1 MGKQL
6 TLQIMENYPGKDLL
20 SSNILEQ
27 YYDMLLRKKDG
38 NGKGGYT
45 DCPIRGRAEGA
56 TTAYGRLLALA
67 DNFEESVLRKQGVK
81 DRPTNAIKLMSNF
94 TAKPYTTWGTLW
106 KQLTPYLKS
115 ANGGS
120 WFRNEVD
127 DVMAL
132 FKEGDFEDN
141 KALSPMFLLGY
152 SCQRRA
158 SKRKAQEI
166 SQKNNS
172 NN

>member
-1 MGKQL
+1 M
-6 TLQIMENYPGKDLL
+6 MLL
-20 SSNILEQ
+20 SGMAARPAFQLRFFVWRLKIVYRTRAMPASTSQRRTKPKVRRNSDVIDVITMYLEPNRDDRD
-27 YYDMLLRKKDG
+27 YL
-38 NGKGGYT
+38 
-45 DCPIRGRAEGA
+45 
-56 TTAYGRLLALA
+56 YGRLLALA

-158 SKRKAQEI
+158 S
-166 SQKNNS
+166 
-172 NN
+172 

>member
-1 MGKQL
+1 M
-6 TLQIMENYPGKDLL
+6 Y
-20 SSNILEQ
+20 LEPNRDDRD
-27 YYDMLLRKKDG
+27 YL
-38 NGKGGYT
+38 
-45 DCPIRGRAEGA
+45 
-56 TTAYGRLLALA
+56 YGRLLALA

-106 KQLTPYLKS
+106 KQLMPYLKS

-132 FKEGDFEDN
+132 FKYSGKLLVPF
-141 KALSPMFLLGY
+141 LCRSPYGERGLKYLDAGN
-152 SCQRRA
+152 RRA
-158 SKRKAQEI
+158 WTAVALLTESVD
-166 SQKNNS
+166 
-172 NN
+172 

>member
-1 MGKQL
+1 MR
-6 TLQIMENYPGKDLL
+6 E
-20 SSNILEQ
+20 SCSWE
-27 YYDMLLRKKDG
+27 G
-38 NGKGGYT
+38 NTY
-45 DCPIRGRAEGA
+45 
-56 TTAYGRLLALA
+56 
-67 DNFEESVLRKQGVK
+67 
-81 DRPTNAIKLMSNF
+81 
-94 TAKPYTTWGTLW
+94 AKYI
-106 KQLTPYLKS
+106 
-115 ANGGS
+115 
-120 WFRNEVD
+120 EVD

>member
-1 MGKQL
+1 M
-6 TLQIMENYPGKDLL
+6 Y
-20 SSNILEQ
+20 LEPNRDDRD
-27 YYDMLLRKKDG
+27 YL
-38 NGKGGYT
+38 
-45 DCPIRGRAEGA
+45 
-56 TTAYGRLLALA
+56 YGRLLALA

-106 KQLTPYLKS
+106 KQLMPYLKS

-132 FKEGDFEDN
+132 FKYSGKLLVPFLCRSPYGERGLKSSHVDRVGRWGEGR
-141 KALSPMFLLGY
+141 SPYGERGLKYLDAGN
-152 SCQRRA
+152 RRA
-158 SKRKAQEI
+158 WTAVALLTESVD
-166 SQKNNS
+166 
-172 NN
+172 

>member
-1 MGKQL
+1 M
-6 TLQIMENYPGKDLL
+6 Y
-20 SSNILEQ
+20 LEPNRDDRD
-27 YYDMLLRKKDG
+27 YL
-38 NGKGGYT
+38 
-45 DCPIRGRAEGA
+45 
-56 TTAYGRLLALA
+56 YGRLLTLA

-120 WFRNEVD
+120 WFCNEVD

-158 SKRKAQEI
+158 S
-166 SQKNNS
+166 
-172 NN
+172 